1 MARGETEHLCG
12 GWQYI
17 TTDRNRAGAP
27 RNSLLIKIV
36 HVMKAMS
43 GGQATCSAVSNIHP
57 KSEQNGAFKNLMSL
71 YAAVVVLAAILT
83 RH

>member
-1 MARGETEHLCG
+1 
-12 GWQYI
+12 
-17 TTDRNRAGAP
+17 
-27 RNSLLIKIV
+27 
-36 HVMKAMS
+36 MKAMS

-57 KSEQNGAFKNLMSL
+57 KSEQDGAFKNLMSL

>member
-57 KSEQNGAFKNLMSL
+57 NQNKMVLSRILCL
-71 YAAVVVLAAILT
+71 YTQLWSC
-83 RH
+83 